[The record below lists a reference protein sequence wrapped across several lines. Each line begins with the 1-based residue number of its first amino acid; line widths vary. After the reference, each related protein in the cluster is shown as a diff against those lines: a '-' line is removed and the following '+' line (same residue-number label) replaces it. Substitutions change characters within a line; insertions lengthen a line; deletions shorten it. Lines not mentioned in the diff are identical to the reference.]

1 MMLEILNNSEES
13 DYCDP
18 FLSKMTYSQKFVVK
32 SQVAWCMLLFPL
44 TYGVASSAVKH
55 FVKQEM

>member
-32 SQVAWCMLLFPL
+32 WLGACYCFR
-44 TYGVASSAVKH
+44 
-55 FVKQEM
+55 

>member
-18 FLSKMTYSQKFVVK
+18 FLSKNL
-32 SQVAWCMLLFPL
+32 W
-44 TYGVASSAVKH
+44 SSGLVHAIVSVNVRRS
-55 FVKQEM
+55 FISCQTFRETGNVR